1 MIEPEELNTVTPNNT
16 EAEAIVSENTEI
28 LASADTDAPT
38 EVPTES
44 IEPADNLPEEIAAIE
59 EHVPA
64 EAEKEATIV
73 SEEKPGK
80 SKKVKAEVIETA
92 EKASE
97 TLEEIAEIEEI
108 EHTADFDGDFSNFS
122 KKEFVELAGKMLDS
136 MNSRTLT
143 TADVKNIDGVLKVGR
158 QAFDEINAQE
168 KADAKKEYAK
178 AKGSDEGFEYKNDN
192 YTIRFEGI
200 LIQVREKRQAFFQK
214 LEREKEDYFEVK
226 TRLLQSLR
234 EIIEKEEK
242 GEAKN
247 SWEAFKKLQNEWKQ
261 AGNVNSP
268 HNGTLWSTYNALV
281 DRYFDNRSIQ
291 NELKDLDR
299 KKNLIQKEGVVIKIE
314 AIAEGLKD
322 ASLTNVLLKKSNELL
337 NEYKAIGPGVRE
349 EQEALWARLKLAFDV
364 IYEKKRELT
373 TETNALTEDTFNAKN
388 ILLNNIKGILN
399 FSSGS
404 INEWNAKS
412 KEVMEIQEQ
421 WNAIKGPLPKDKGRD
436 ISKDFWNAL
445 KSFFKNKS
453 EFFNKLES
461 KKETNLKAKEELC
474 LAVEAIVAT
483 ADLSAPNTNAVIDFQ
498 KKWKTIGQVPDK
510 FKDSIYE
517 RFKAG
522 CDTYF
527 NLKRNEGNAQNAEFD
542 KNLIAKNAIC
552 DEIEKAVA
560 AGNTDFGKLAE
571 YKKAFNAIGF
581 VPKKDMA
588 NIQNRFIKAINSFV
602 KTSSGVEGK
611 DKERMMLQNEAE
623 VVNQSG
629 GSSKNLEKQEGDIK
643 RRIKSL
649 EEEIT
654 LTKNNLEFFGFS
666 KNAEKLKEEY
676 MKKVVKAEAELQDLK
691 DKLKAIKSGL

>member
-1 MIEPEELNTVTPNNT
+1 MIEPEEELNTVLQNNT
-16 EAEAIVSENTEI
+16 ESEVIVSENTEI
-28 LASADTDAPT
+28 VEQEINSLVSEVNIEPIAEATEAIVEPT
-38 EVPTES
+38 IESVEEPIVKKTPKTKKVVEVPV
-44 IEPADNLPEEIAAIE
+44 EE
-59 EHVPA
+59 
-64 EAEKEATIV
+64 
-73 SEEKPGK
+73 
-80 SKKVKAEVIETA
+80 VKT
-92 EKASE
+92 SS
-97 TLEEIAEIEEI
+97 LEEIVEIEEI
-108 EHTADFDGDFSNFS
+108 EHDAPDFDGDFSNFS
-122 KKEFVELAGKMLDS
+122 KKEFVDLAGKMLDS
-136 MNSRTLT
+136 MNSRTLAT
-143 TADVKNIDGVLKVGR
+143 SDVKNIDGVLKVGR

-168 KADAKKEYAK
+168 KIDAKKEFIAK
-178 AKGSDEGFEYKNDN
+178 NGNEEGFEYKNDN

-200 LIQVREKRQAFFQK
+200 LIQIREKRQSFFQK

-242 GEAKN
+242 GESKN

-261 AGNVNSP
+261 AGNVSSP

-299 KKNLIQKEGVVIKIE
+299 KKNLINKEGVVIKIE
-314 AIAEGLKD
+314 AIAETLKET
-322 ASLTNVLLKKSNELL
+322 SLTNVVLKKSNELL
-337 NEYKAIGPGVRE
+337 NEYKAIGPGIRE
-349 EQEALWARLKLAFDV
+349 EQDLLWNRLKTAFDV
-364 IYEKKRELT
+364 IYEKKRELSS
-373 TETNALTEDTFNAKN
+373 ENNSLQEETFNAKN
-388 ILLNNIKGILN
+388 ILLNNIKGLLT
-399 FSSGS
+399 FSSDS
-404 INEWNAKS
+404 INEWNGKS

-445 KSFFKNKS
+445 KLFFKNKS
-453 EFFNKLES
+453 EFFQKLES
-461 KKETNLKAKEELC
+461 KKEANYKAKEELC
-474 LAVEAIVAT
+474 VAAEEIVAK
-483 ADLSAPNTNAVIDFQ
+483 ADLSAPNTNAIIDLQ

-510 FKDSIYE
+510 FKDTLYD
-517 RFKAG
+517 RFKAA
-522 CDTYF
+522 CDQYF
-527 NLKRNEGNAQNAEFD
+527 NLKRDENKSQDAEYD

-560 AGNTDFGKLAE
+560 AGKTDFAKLAE
-571 YKKAFNAIGF
+571 FKKSFNAIGF

-588 NIQNRFIKAINSFV
+588 NIQNRFIKAINSLV

-623 VVNQSG
+623 VVHHSGG
-629 GSSKNLEKQEGDIK
+629 GSSKNLDKQEGDI
-643 RRIKSL
+643 RRRVKSL

-676 MKKVVKAEAELQDLK
+676 MKKVIKAEAELQDLK
-691 DKLKAIKSGL
+691 DKLKAIKSGN